1 MNNIC
6 ISGNITKDIEVKNTT
21 TGKTVTSF
29 DVAVKRP
36 MTKDTT
42 DFFTVV
48 VWGQSAEYLG
58 KYGRKG
64 SKVVVVGKLT
74 TRKWQDN
81 NGNNRIAFEIV
92 ADNVELMDSRNATE
106 ISVAEATYVPD
117 AYGSPSFSTDVPN
130 FETVDDSS
138 DLPF

>member
-1 MNNIC
+1 MNI
-6 ISGNITKDIEVKNTT
+6 IGIAGNITKDIEVKNTT

-48 VWGQSAEYLG
+48 AWGQSAEYLG
-58 KYGRKG
+58 KYAKKG
-64 SKVVVVGKLT
+64 SKVAIAGKLT
-74 TRKWQDN
+74 TRRWQDN
-81 NGNNRIAFEIV
+81 NGNNLIAFEIV
-92 ADNVELMDSRNATE
+92 ADNVELMDSRNAAE
-106 ISVAEATYVPD
+106 ISVADAYVPD
-117 AYGSPSFSTDVPN
+117 AYGSPNFSTDVPN
-130 FETVDDSS
+130 FEEVKTDD

>member
-1 MNNIC
+1 MNIIC
-6 ISGNITKDIEVKNTT
+6 ITGNITKDIEIKATN
-21 TGKTVTSF
+21 TGKSVTNF

-58 KYGRKG
+58 KYAKKG
-64 SKVVVVGKLT
+64 SKVAIAGKLT
-74 TRKWQDN
+74 TRKYEH
-81 NGNNRIAFEIV
+81 NGQNRIAYEIV
-92 ADNVELMDSRNATE
+92 ADSVELVDSRNDNA
-106 ISVAEATYVPD
+106 SYVPD
-117 AYGSPSFSTDVPN
+117 AYSNPTFSSNAPN
-130 FETVDDSS
+130 FEDVETDS

>member
-6 ISGNITKDIEVKNTT
+6 ISGNITKDIEIKNTA

-36 MTKDTT
+36 MVKDTT

-58 KYGRKG
+58 KYAKKG
-64 SKVVVVGKLT
+64 SKIVVAGKLT

-81 NGNNRIAFEIV
+81 NGCNRIAFEIV
-92 ADNVELMDSRNATE
+92 ADNVELMDGKNDNAP
-106 ISVAEATYVPD
+106 YMPD
-117 AYGSPSFSTDVPN
+117 AYASPRFSNNTPN
-130 FETVDDSS
+130 FEVVKDDSLS
-138 DLPF
+138 LPF

>member
-36 MTKDTT
+36 MAKDTT

-58 KYGRKG
+58 KYAKKG

-81 NGNNRIAFEIV
+81 YGNNRITFEIV

-106 ISVAEATYVPD
+106 MSVADAYVPD
-117 AYGSPSFSTDVPN
+117 AYGSPSFSTDAPN
-130 FETVDDSS
+130 FEEIKTDD

>member
-36 MTKDTT
+36 MVKDTT

-64 SKVVVVGKLT
+64 SKVVVAGKLT

-92 ADNVELMDSRNATE
+92 ADNVELMDSKNDNA
-106 ISVAEATYVPD
+106 SYVPD
-117 AYGSPSFSTDVPN
+117 AYSNPTFSSNAPN
-130 FETVDDSS
+130 FEDVETDS

>member
-48 VWGQSAEYLG
+48 AWGQSAEYLG
-58 KYGRKG
+58 KYAKKG
-64 SKVVVVGKLT
+64 SKVVVAGKLT
-74 TRKWQDN
+74 TRKYEH
-81 NGNNRIAFEIV
+81 NGQNRIAFEIV

-106 ISVAEATYVPD
+106 ISVADAYVPD
-117 AYGSPSFSTDVPN
+117 AYANPTFSTDVPN
-130 FETVDDSS
+130 FEEVKTDD

>member
-1 MNNIC
+1 MNIIC
-6 ISGNITKDIEVKNTT
+6 ITGNITKDIEVKNTT
-21 TGKTVTSF
+21 TGKVVTTF

-48 VWGQSAEYLG
+48 VWEQSAEYLG
-58 KYGRKG
+58 KYAKKG
-64 SKVVVVGKLT
+64 SKVAITGKLT
-74 TRKWQDN
+74 TRKWKDN

-92 ADNVELMDSRNATE
+92 ADNVELMDSKNDNA
-106 ISVAEATYVPD
+106 AYVPD
-117 AYGSPSFSTDVPN
+117 AYANPTFSTDVPN
-130 FETVDDSS
+130 FEEVDDSS

>member
-48 VWGQSAEYLG
+48 AWGQSAEYLG
-58 KYGRKG
+58 KYAKKG
-64 SKVVVVGKLT
+64 SKVVIAGKLT

-92 ADNVELMDSRNATE
+92 ADNVELMDSRNASE
-106 ISVAEATYVPD
+106 ISVADAYVPD
-117 AYGSPSFSTDVPN
+117 AYGSPNFSTDVPN
-130 FETVDDSS
+130 FEEVKTDD